1 MERRERSYRGI
12 SARAAI
18 GYLERLGGE
27 RVPSAANEAEGSED
41 EEGNATDVD
50 GDAETEAIVEGEGWR
65 AALSAEKVGVG
76 PTLKLSE
83 VTVQFEGEPDVL
95 DPLIEDFSQKALRA
109 GG

>member
-27 RVPSAANEAEGSED
+27 QVQSADSEGEGSDD
-41 EEGNATDVD
+41 EEGNGTDVD
-50 GDAETEAIVEGEGWR
+50 GDAEAETIVEGEGWR

-76 PTLKLSE
+76 PTLELSE
-83 VTVQFEGEPDVL
+83 VTVRFEGEPDVL
-95 DPLIEDFSQKALRA
+95 EPLIEDFSQKAMRA